1 MDQKKNKQVNI
12 SLDDDDYILLK
23 TIAMLERR
31 SISDIAR
38 LILIDNARLLYNE
51 RYVSIKPAYF
61 IPGMLPGN
69 DALNNNNKN

>member
-31 SISDIAR
+31 NISDIAR
-38 LILIDNARLLYNE
+38 LILIDNARLLYNQK
-51 RYVSIKPAYF
+51 YVSIKPAHF
-61 IPGMLPGN
+61 IPGVLPGDDIKTN
-69 DALNNNNKN
+69 